1 MKKFQFSLKAL
12 LSYREYLEQVAQQE
26 LAKVQAEINAINAL
40 IEEFE
45 HSRDKTREDLGIRS
59 EAGIT
64 ALDMGRYMDYLAG
77 LEQNLIEARSYL
89 SQLTRLA
96 EKKRGVLTVK
106 SVERK
111 IITNLKEKRK
121 ADYVDEA
128 GKAFQ
133 KQADE
138 MVLVSRLFGAKNDG
152 ADSEDEG

>member
-12 LSYREYLEQVAQQE
+12 LSYREHLEQIAQQE
-26 LAKVQAEINAINAL
+26 LAKVQAEINAITAL

-45 HSRDKTREDLGIRS
+45 LSRDNTREELDARS

-77 LEQNLIEARSYL
+77 LEQNLNEARAYR
-89 SQLTRLA
+89 SQLLRLA

-111 IITNLKEKRK
+111 IITNLKERRK

-138 MVLVSRLFGAKNDG
+138 MVLVSRLFGANNDG
-152 ADSEDEG
+152 TDSADKG

>member
-12 LSYREYLEQVAQQE
+12 LSYREHLEQMAQQE
-26 LAKVQAEINAINAL
+26 LAKVQAEINAVTAL

-45 HSRDKTREDLGIRS
+45 QSRDSARSELEIRS

-89 SQLTRLA
+89 VQLTRLA

-111 IITNLKEKRK
+111 IIANLKERRK
-121 ADYVDEA
+121 ADYVEEA
-128 GKAFQ
+128 GKTFQ

-138 MVLVSRLFGAKNDG
+138 MVLVSRLSGIKDEDT
-152 ADSEDEG
+152 DS